1 MEMKKFLLP
10 LLCVLIL
17 SCEKSQGIAPDPVI
31 GISWR
36 ADTDSEFLTNVEAT
50 LSDLGVKYVFLGQV
64 VDSLLQYSDGSLAA
78 DCTDGNDVLKQC
90 YADIVKNSTYAR
102 SNAADIVKGVD
113 AVIFT
118 GGEDIA
124 PTLYAVPAE
133 WHGIEAEK
141 DYNATRDV
149 NDYLL
154 MAYCLDKDIPLLG
167 FCRGAQM
174 LGVVSGAAVI
184 QDIPTW
190 FAQKSLTYN
199 YEHRNEKATPQSYRD
214 YAPHD
219 VSMAADSKVATLWES
234 TTVKNCPSW
243 HHQAL
248 ESVDGTSLSVGGT
261 TTVSGIPMIE
271 SIERTDKTLALG
283 LQYHPE
289 AAYVKHL
296 RGAENA
302 GDFTSQEDVRRFFTN
317 FTKQVYKAE

>member
-1 MEMKKFLLP
+1 MKKILL
-10 LLCVLIL
+10 LILTVMIL
-17 SCEKSQGIAPDPVI
+17 SCGDDRDSDNDPVI

-36 ADTDSEFLTNVEAT
+36 TDTDSEFLTNVEAT
-50 LSDLGVKYVFLGQV
+50 LSDLGIKYVRLGQV
-64 VDSLLQYSDGSLAA
+64 VDSLLPYSDGSLTG
-78 DCTDGNDVLKQC
+78 DCIDGNDVLKQS
-90 YADIVKNSTYAR
+90 YADIVKSSTYAH

-124 PTLYAVPAE
+124 PTLYRVPAE

-154 MAYCLDKDIPLLG
+154 MTYCLDKDIPLLG

-174 LGVVSGAAVI
+174 LGVVSGATVV

-190 FAQKSLTYN
+190 FAGKNLTYN

-219 VSMAADSKVATLWES
+219 VSLTADSKVAALWET

-248 ESVDGTSLSVGGT
+248 ESVDGTSLKVVGT

-271 SIERTDKTLALG
+271 SIERTDKTLAIG

-302 GDFTSQEDVRRFFTN
+302 GDFTSQEDARRFFIN
-317 FTKQVYKAE
+317 FIKQVY

>member
-1 MEMKKFLLP
+1 M
-10 LLCVLIL
+10 
-17 SCEKSQGIAPDPVI
+17 
-31 GISWR
+31 
-36 ADTDSEFLTNVEAT
+36 
-50 LSDLGVKYVFLGQV
+50 
-64 VDSLLQYSDGSLAA
+64 
-78 DCTDGNDVLKQC
+78 LKQS
-90 YADIVKNSTYAR
+90 YADIVKSSTYAH

-113 AVIFT
+113 AVFFT

-124 PTLYAVPAE
+124 PTLYRVPVE

-154 MAYCLDKDIPLLG
+154 MTYCLDKDIPLLG

-184 QDIPTW
+184 QDIPIW
-190 FAQKSLTYN
+190 FAQKNLTYN
-199 YEHRNEKATPQSYRD
+199 YEHRNEKATPESYRD

-219 VSMAADSKVATLWES
+219 VSMTADSKVATLWES

-248 ESVDGTSLSVGGT
+248 ESVDGTSLKVVGT

-271 SIERTDKTLALG
+271 SIKRTDKTLAMG

-289 AAYVKHL
+289 AAYAKHL
-296 RGAENA
+296 KKAENA
-302 GDFTSQEDVRRFFTN
+302 GNFTSQEDVRRFFTN
-317 FTKQVYKAE
+317 FIKQVYMAK

>member
-1 MEMKKFLLP
+1 MKKFFLL
-10 LLCVLIL
+10 LLTVMML
-17 SCEKSQGIAPDPVI
+17 SCETSQVNDSNYVI

-36 ADTDSEFLTNVEAT
+36 TDTDSEFLTNVEAT
-50 LSDLGVKYVFLGQV
+50 LTDLGVKYVLLGQV
-64 VDSLLQYSDGSLAA
+64 VDSLLPYSDGSLAA
-78 DCTDGNDVLKQC
+78 DCIDGNDVLKPS
-90 YADIVKNSTYAR
+90 YADIVKSGTYTH

-124 PTLYAVPAE
+124 PTLYRTPVE

-154 MAYCLDKDIPLLG
+154 MTYCLDKDIPLLG

-174 LGVVSGAAVI
+174 LGVVSGATVI

-190 FAQKSLTYN
+190 FAGKSLTYN
-199 YEHRNEKATPQSYRD
+199 YEHRNEKATPESYRD

-219 VSMAADSKVATLWES
+219 VSMTAGSKVATLWES

-248 ESVDGTSLSVGGT
+248 ESVDGTSLKVVGT
-261 TTVSGIPMIE
+261 TTVSGIPMTE
-271 SIERTDKTLALG
+271 SIERTDKTLAIG

-296 RGAENA
+296 KRAENA
-302 GDFTSQEDVRRFFTN
+302 GDFTSQEDVQRFFSN
-317 FTKQVYKAE
+317 FIK